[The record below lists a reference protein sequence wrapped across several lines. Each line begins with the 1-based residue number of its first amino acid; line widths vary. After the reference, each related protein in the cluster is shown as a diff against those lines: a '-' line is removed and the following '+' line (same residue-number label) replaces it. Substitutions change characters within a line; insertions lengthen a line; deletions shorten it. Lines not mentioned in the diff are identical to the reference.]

1 VERQREKRLESAA
14 IIAASLLRDYSQ
26 PSTEKIVELLEKSL
40 RAIDDAVNA
49 ESKRLAQKHAELKS
63 GNLVIRR

>member
-1 VERQREKRLESAA
+1 MEKRLESAA

-26 PSTEKIVELLEKSL
+26 PSTEKIVELLAQSL

-63 GNLVIRR
+63 GTVVIRR

>member
-1 VERQREKRLESAA
+1 MEKRLESAA

-26 PSTEKIVELLEKSL
+26 PNTEKIVELLAQSL

-63 GNLVIRR
+63 ATVVTRR